1 VLFQEGRDGDDREM
15 MNDAELHIATKPQ
28 AAAGLRPHP
37 CWSCRGPVE
46 GAALFCT
53 TCRAVQPPAPM
64 THFARLGLPEDF
76 GIDAAELDRR
86 YFAAQRQLHPDR
98 FATKTPRERAI
109 SQSQAVS
116 LNEAYETL
124 MEPVSRAAYL
134 LKLKGVDAN
143 PDGCHTVKD
152 PALLMEQMEF
162 REALQDADT
171 QEAVNTFGAEAA
183 AQMKASIAAVAES
196 FRCGDLE
203 RAGHDTTR
211 LKYLVKL
218 VDEARAKAARLAGRG
233 TR

>member
-1 VLFQEGRDGDDREM
+1 
-15 MNDAELHIATKPQ
+15 MNDAELHIATERRVP
-28 AAAGLRPHP
+28 AAGRPHA
-37 CWSCRGPVE
+37 CWSCRGPVA
-46 GAALFCT
+46 GPALFCP
-53 TCRAVQPPAPM
+53 TCRAVQPPQPID
-64 THFARLGLPEDF
+64 HFARLGLPVDF

-98 FATKTPRERAI
+98 FATRTPRERAI

-116 LNEAYETL
+116 LNAAYEVL
-124 MEPVSRAAYL
+124 QEPVARAAYL
-134 LKLKGVDAN
+134 LKLKGVDVN

-152 PALLMEQMEF
+152 PALLMEQLEF
-162 REALQDADT
+162 REALQDAETAD
-171 QEAVNTFGAEAA
+171 AVARFSQQAEA
-183 AQMKASIAAVAES
+183 QVKACTAAVAES

-218 VDEARAKAARLAGRG
+218 TDEARAKAARVNGR